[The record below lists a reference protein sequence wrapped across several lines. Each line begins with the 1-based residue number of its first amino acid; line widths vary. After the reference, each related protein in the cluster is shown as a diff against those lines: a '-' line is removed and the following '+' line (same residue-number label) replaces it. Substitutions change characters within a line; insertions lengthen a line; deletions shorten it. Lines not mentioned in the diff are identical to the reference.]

1 MDVSPLTLVLFGGF
15 ISLVSTISGIFISH
29 WLEAKRESRQVKR
42 YPTEV
47 LYNKQTEFFDKV
59 VAVLD
64 EVNGYITEIDVWL
77 GENGE
82 EANERLVKAAGR
94 NIPIGKLHDLLQQ
107 YYIYLPEKLVDDI
120 DSLFF
125 ESLNL
130 SNNPTHKQAQKCF
143 DLLFAF
149 QNSIREVVGTDA
161 LSRDLLQAFSIAGHS
176 KKDK

>member
-1 MDVSPLTLVLFGGF
+1 MDVSAFTLVLVGGL
-15 ISLVSTISGIFISH
+15 ISLVSTVSGIFISH

-59 VAVLD
+59 VTILD

-77 GENGE
+77 GEKGE
-82 EANERLVKAAGR
+82 EANERLTKAVDR
-94 NIPIGKLHDLLQQ
+94 NIPIGRLHDLLQQ

-120 DSLFF
+120 DTLFF

-130 SNNPTHKQAQKCF
+130 RNTPTHKQVQKCF
-143 DLLFAF
+143 DLLFAL
-149 QNSIREVVGTDA
+149 QNRIREVVGTDS
-161 LSRDLLQAFSIAGHS
+161 LSRDLLQAFSTAGSS